1 MRAVS
6 SQLGAPRR
14 TGTGPLKRVF
24 VGRAISSNKAEHQLL
39 PKFLALPVFSSDP
52 LSSNAYATEEMM
64 LVLVAAGAGALTLR
78 LPIALAIAALLA
90 IVVTS
95 YRQTVRAYPAGGGS
109 YIVARENLGT
119 MPGLIAAAA
128 ILTDY
133 VLTVAVSITAGTTAI
148 ASVDPEALV
157 HLRVPI
163 AIGLVALVTL
173 ANLRGVKE
181 AGSLFA
187 IPTYGFVLMIAITLV
202 TGFVECLGGCP
213 VAETADLPLD
223 VEHTLS
229 LFLIARAFSSGAT
242 ALTGVE
248 AIADGVPAFRRPQ
261 AKNAATTLAVMGAM
275 SIAMFLGIT
284 ALSQLLHV
292 RITEDIAHELPV
304 LAQIGDTVFGGGFMF
319 LMLQVFT
326 AGILVLAANTAFQDF
341 PRLASIL
348 ARDRFMP
355 SQFRNRGDRLVFSNG
370 VVVLAGLA
378 SLLIWVFD
386 ANLTRLI
393 QLYVVGVFTA
403 FTLSQAGMVRRWLRT
418 REDKWQRSA
427 VINGIGAAT
436 TGVVLVVVTI
446 TKFAKGA
453 WIVIVAMP
461 FIVLFFWA
469 VHRHYEHVALAL
481 KARRLTGHDVA
492 TGTFLLLVPDLGP
505 ATRDA
510 VAYLRAV
517 RPETLTA
524 LYIGPSESFERVSA
538 DWHDVAPRMGELA
551 LLEGADRHL
560 VRAVRR
566 HVRSMPRHERDR
578 FLTVVI
584 PELLPRNSVWQF
596 VRHREEF
603 LLKTALLFE
612 PRVVVTDI
620 PVHPSADR
628 AGRLSE
634 RALEPER
641 NVVLVPVSAV
651 HDPTVRAVIYGRSLK
666 PTEMEA
672 LYLVT
677 DPDEVP
683 AVIDGWH
690 ERQLDVPLVLVD
702 APFRDYGPPLLEE
715 IRAHT
720 SRGDTIVTVVLPELV
735 PRHWWESLLHNQTAL
750 FFKRALLFE
759 PGVVVTSVPFHLAA
773 PEVGAPDAAPVAES
787 DDPGGPP

>member
-1 MRAVS
+1 VPV
-6 SQLGAPRR
+6 QLEAPRR
-14 TGTGPLKRVF
+14 VGGGPLKRLF
-24 VGRAISSNKAEHQLL
+24 VGRAIASDKAEHQLL

-64 LVLVAAGAGALTLR
+64 LVLVAAGAGALSLR

-95 YRQTVRAYPAGGGS
+95 YRQTVRAYPQGGGS

-119 MPGLIAAAA
+119 IPGLVAAAA

-148 ASVDPEALV
+148 ASVAPEALV
-157 HLRVPI
+157 PLRVPI
-163 AIGLVALVTL
+163 AVALVALVTL

-187 IPTYGFVLMIAITLV
+187 IPTYGFVLMIAITLA
-202 TGFVECLGGCP
+202 TGFVRCIGGCP
-213 VAETADLPLD
+213 LAETADLAIETEL
-223 VEHTLS
+223 TLS

-248 AIADGVPAFRRPQ
+248 AIADGVPAFRKPQ

-284 ALSQLLHV
+284 ALSVLLQV

-319 LMLQVFT
+319 LLLQVFT
-326 AGILVLAANTAFQDF
+326 AGILILAANTAFQDF

-348 ARDRFMP
+348 ARDRYMP

-378 SLLIWVFD
+378 AVLIWAFD

-403 FTLSQAGMVRRWLRT
+403 FTLSQAGMVRRWIRT
-418 REDKWQRSA
+418 KEGSWQRSA
-427 VINGIGAAT
+427 VINGIGAVT
-436 TGVVLVVVTI
+436 TGVVLVIVTI

-461 FIVLFFWA
+461 FIVLFFWS
-469 VHRHYEHVALAL
+469 VHRHYEHVARAL
-481 KARRLTGHDVA
+481 QARRLTGHDAA
-492 TGTFLLLVPDLGP
+492 TGTMLLLVPDLGL

-517 RPETLTA
+517 RPVAFTA
-524 LYIGPSESFERVSA
+524 LYVGPTDAFDRIAAEWSV
-538 DWHDVAPRMGELA
+538 VAPRMGEVT
-551 LLEGADRHL
+551 LLPGADRHL
-560 VRAVRR
+560 VRSVRR
-566 HVRSMPRHERDR
+566 YVRSMPRHERER
-578 FLTVVI
+578 FLTVII
-584 PELLPRNSVWQF
+584 PELLPRNTVWQF
-596 VRHREEF
+596 LRHRDTF

-612 PRVVVTDI
+612 PRVVVTDV
-620 PVHPSADR
+620 PLVPSEARPSWLGDR
-628 AGRLSE
+628 P
-634 RALEPER
+634 LEPER
-641 NVVLVPVSAV
+641 TVVLVPVSAV
-651 HDPTVRAVIYGRSLK
+651 HDPTVRAVIYGRSLR
-666 PTEMEA
+666 PTAIEA
-672 LYLVT
+672 IYMVT
-677 DPDEVP
+677 DPDEVEGVVD
-683 AVIDGWH
+683 AWH
-690 ERQLDVPLVLVD
+690 ERQLDVPLVLVE
-702 APFRDYGPPLLEE
+702 APFRDLGAPLLDE

-720 SRGDTIVTVVLPELV
+720 SRGDTVVTVVLPELV
-735 PRHWWESLLHNQTAL
+735 PRHWWENLLHNQTAL
-750 FFKRALLFE
+750 FFKRVLLFE
-759 PGVVVTSVPFHLAA
+759 PGVVVTSVPFHLSA
-773 PEVGAPDAAPVAES
+773 PEVGAEDDADATTS
-787 DDPGGPP
+787 GPSTT

>member
-1 MRAVS
+1 VPVDVET
-6 SQLGAPRR
+6 PRPV
-14 TGTGPLKRVF
+14 GGGPLKRLF
-24 VGRAISSNKAEHQLL
+24 VGRAIASDKAEHQLL
-39 PKFLALPVFSSDP
+39 PKFIALPVFSSDP

-64 LVLVAAGAGALTLR
+64 LVLVVAGAGALALR
-78 LPIALAIAALLA
+78 LPIAIAIALLLL

-95 YRQTVRAYPAGGGS
+95 YRQTVRAYPRGGGS

-119 MPGLIAAAA
+119 LPGLVAAAA

-148 ASVDPEALV
+148 ASVAPETLV

-163 AIGLVALVTL
+163 AVGLVALVTL

-187 IPTYGFVLMIAITLV
+187 VPTYGFVVMIAVTLI

-213 VAETADLPLD
+213 VAATAELPID

-261 AKNAATTLAVMGAM
+261 AKNAATTLAVMGGM
-275 SIAMFLGIT
+275 SVAMFLGIT

-292 RITEDIAHELPV
+292 RITEDIAHEMPV
-304 LAQIGDTVFGGGFMF
+304 LAQIGDTVCGGGFMF
-319 LMLQVFT
+319 LLLQVFT
-326 AGILVLAANTAFQDF
+326 AGILILAANTAFQDF

-378 SLLIWVFD
+378 ALLIWVFD

-403 FTLSQAGMVRRWLRT
+403 FTLSQAGMVRRWVRT
-418 REDKWQRSA
+418 KEPKWQRSA
-427 VINGIGAAT
+427 VINGVGAAT
-436 TGVVLVVVTI
+436 TGIVLVVVTI

-453 WIVIVAMP
+453 WIVILAMP

-469 VHRHYEHVALAL
+469 VHRHYERVARTLQV
-481 KARRLTGHDVA
+481 RRLTGRDAA
-492 TGTFLLLVPDLGP
+492 TGTMLLLVPDLGP

-517 RPETLTA
+517 RPPALTA
-524 LYIGPSESFERVSA
+524 LYIGPADRYERVATEWSV
-538 DWHDVAPRMGELA
+538 VAPRMGDLER
-551 LLEGADRHL
+551 LEGADRHL

-566 HVRSMPRHERDR
+566 FVRSVPRHERDR

-596 VRHREEF
+596 LRHREAF

-612 PRVVVTDI
+612 PRVVVTDV
-620 PVHPSADR
+620 PLVPSDVR
-628 AGRLSE
+628 PSWSTD

-641 NVVLVPVSAV
+641 TVVLVPVSAV
-651 HDPTVRAVIYGRSLK
+651 HDPTVRAVIYGKSLH
-666 PTEMEA
+666 PTAIEA
-672 LYLVT
+672 IYMVT
-677 DPDEVP
+677 DLDEVES
-683 AVIDGWH
+683 VVDEWH
-690 ERQLDVPLVLVD
+690 QRQLDVPLVLVD
-702 APFRDYGPPLLEE
+702 APFRDFGPPLLEAV
-715 IRAHT
+715 RAHT
-720 SRGDTIVTVVLPELV
+720 ARGDTVVTVVLPELV
-735 PRHWWESLLHNQTAL
+735 PRHWWESILHNQTAL
-750 FFKRALLFE
+750 FFKRLLLFE
-759 PGVVVTSVPFHLAA
+759 PAVVVTSVPFHLAA
-773 PEVGAPDAAPVAES
+773 PEVGADPAAPIHGGS
-787 DDPGGPP
+787 DST

>member
-1 MRAVS
+1 VPAE
-6 SQLGAPRR
+6 LELPRR
-14 TGTGPLKRVF
+14 VGGGPLKRLF
-24 VGRAISSNKAEHQLL
+24 LGRAIASDKAEHQLL

-95 YRQTVRAYPAGGGS
+95 YRQTVRAYPTGGGS

-119 MPGLIAAAA
+119 LPGLVAAAA

-148 ASVDPEALV
+148 ASVAPETLV
-157 HLRVPI
+157 PLRVPI
-163 AIGLVALVTL
+163 AIVLVAFVTL

-202 TGFVECLGGCP
+202 TGFVRCLAGCP
-213 VAETADLPLD
+213 LAETADLPLD

-275 SIAMFLGIT
+275 SITMFLGIT

-319 LMLQVFT
+319 LLLQVFT
-326 AGILVLAANTAFQDF
+326 AGILILAANTAFQDF

-378 SLLIWVFD
+378 AVLIWAFD

-403 FTLSQAGMVRRWLRT
+403 FTLSQAGMVRRWVRT
-418 REDKWQRSA
+418 KEGRWQRSA
-427 VINGIGAAT
+427 VINGVGAVT

-469 VHRHYEHVALAL
+469 VHRHYEHVATAL
-481 KARRLTGHDVA
+481 KARRLTGRDA
-492 TGTFLLLVPDLGP
+492 ASGTMLLLVPDLGP

-517 RPETLTA
+517 RPVTFRA
-524 LYIGPSESFERVSA
+524 LHVGAPGACEAGAAEWSI
-538 DWHDVAPRMGELA
+538 VAPRMGALEPLA
-551 LLEGADRHL
+551 GADRHL
-560 VRAVRR
+560 VRSVRR
-566 HVRSMPRHERDR
+566 FVRALPRHERDR

-584 PELLPRNSVWQF
+584 PELLPRNTIWQF
-596 VRHREEF
+596 LRHREAF

-612 PRVVVTDI
+612 PRVVVTDVPLVPSEARSAWPSDR
-620 PVHPSADR
+620 PV
-628 AGRLSE
+628 
-634 RALEPER
+634 EPER
-641 NVVLVPVSAV
+641 SVVLVPVSAV
-651 HDPTVRAVIYGRSLK
+651 HDPTVRAVIYGKSLH
-666 PTEMEA
+666 PTEIAAIYM
-672 LYLVT
+672 VT
-677 DPDEVP
+677 DPDEVE
-683 AVIDGWH
+683 AVVDEWH
-690 ERQLDVPLVLVD
+690 ERQLDVPLVLVE
-702 APFRDYGPPLLEE
+702 APFRDLGPPLLEE

-720 SRGDTIVTVVLPELV
+720 DRGDTVVTVVLPELV

-750 FFKRALLFE
+750 FFKRVLLFE

-773 PEVGAPDAAPVAES
+773 PEVGEATGPAPEGAGTA
-787 DDPGGPP
+787 